1 MKAAVNPQPAGA
13 RQQRVEVVRV
23 VVSHAV
29 DEEPW
34 SPVDAA
40 ADAAHEVLADAL
52 GVDVLVE
59 LAFEPLGVEPEAV
72 GVGEQALSV
81 QPLLVLIQKVVH
93 RPEPVLR
100 GCRLRS
106 LRGLRGV
113 RMCRRDREVA
123 KDEAKLVS
131 HRFLYLL
138 DDRIR
143 GAAVGA
149 FVVAVLEER
158 HGCVRRSLN
167 MVASLCHGQRERG
180 FPGRSHE
187 GSSSSARRIPSAPG
201 LTPTGDT

>member
-1 MKAAVNPQPAGA
+1 M
-13 RQQRVEVVRV
+13 
-23 VVSHAV
+23 
-29 DEEPW
+29 
-34 SPVDAA
+34 
-40 ADAAHEVLADAL
+40 
-52 GVDVLVE
+52 DVLLE
-59 LAFEPLGVEPEAV
+59 LALEPLGVEPEAV

-100 GCRLRS
+100 GCRFRS

-123 KDEAKLVS
+123 KDEAELVS

-158 HGCVRRSLN
+158 HGCVRRSLD
-167 MVASLCHGQRERG
+167 MVAIAITGSVSVASQVVLMKGALPARAGFRRHRG
-180 FPGRSHE
+180 
-187 GSSSSARRIPSAPG
+187 
-201 LTPTGDT
+201 